1 MSLDSFLGT
10 ASSLGGPV
18 GVAILL
24 LSVLAATIAIA
35 KIIQFHKV
43 RMGKHTAIAAALA
56 KWERGDRESA
66 YDTARRD
73 RSVLGDVIEPTM
85 RSLMEQ
91 PRNPQRARQQG
102 SRAAMEALAVLGKNL
117 RILETIVQAAPMLGL
132 LGTVLGMID
141 AFSELSRNSGSVDPT
156 QLAGGIWVA
165 LITTAL
171 GISVAI
177 PFYFISTWLDGRL
190 ERERLAMDAAITGV
204 LADAQVPRREIG

>member
-1 MSLDSFLGT
+1 MSLDSILGM

-18 GVAILL
+18 GVAIIL
-24 LSVLAATIAIA
+24 LSVLAATISIA
-35 KIIQFHKV
+35 KVIQYHRV
-43 RMGKHTAIAAALA
+43 RLGRHAPITAALS
-56 KWERGDRESA
+56 KWEKGDRDGA

-73 RSVLGDVIEPTM
+73 RSVLGDVVEPTM
-85 RSLMEQ
+85 RSLIEQ

-102 SRAAMEALAVLGKNL
+102 TRAAMEALAVLGKNL
-117 RILETIVQAAPMLGL
+117 RILETIVQAAPMMGL

-141 AFSELSRNSGSVDPT
+141 AFSELSRNSGSIDPT

-190 ERERLAMDAAITGV
+190 ERERMAMDAAITGV
-204 LADAQVPRREIG
+204 LADAHATWRDTA